1 MADRSSAQQ
10 EAAELGAE
18 RDRLAAASTKLE
30 GEYLRLQQQLA
41 EEQVRD

>member
-18 RDRLAAASTKLE
+18 RDRLAVASTKLE